1 MKKALVVGINH
12 YTGCPLTGC
21 INDAKAVEST
31 ISRNGDKTVNFSVK
45 TLLDVQT
52 KGELR
57 KAIDDCFSGDADIAL
72 FYFSGH
78 GCIDSI
84 GGYIV
89 TPDFT
94 QGDYGLSMQELLAI
108 VNNSKCKNK
117 VVILD
122 CCHSG
127 MLGDVQFKNQNTAVI
142 SEGVTL
148 LTASKKDE
156 CSVEVG
162 GHGIFT
168 SLLIDA
174 LNGGAADLLGN
185 VTLGGIYAFIDK
197 SLGPWDQRPVFKTN
211 VTSFSPIKTVVPP
224 ISLDVLRLI
233 GELFE
238 NPDDD
243 YALDP
248 SFEPTNDPFVQH
260 DVIKPYANTANTEIF
275 KKMQKLESVGIIVP
289 NGTPHMYYA
298 AMESKSCHLTATGKY
313 YWSLLKKNLL

>member
-1 MKKALVVGINH
+1 MKKALIVGINN
-12 YTGCPLTGC
+12 YASCPLNGC
-21 INDAKAVEST
+21 ITDARAVESA
-31 ISRNGDKTVNFSVK
+31 IARNGDGTVNFAVK
-45 TLLDVQT
+45 TLVDVKT
-52 KGELR
+52 KGALR
-57 KAIDDCFSGDADIAL
+57 NAIDECFSGDADIAL
-72 FYFSGH
+72 FYYSGH
-78 GCIDSI
+78 GFIDSV

-89 TPDFT
+89 TPDYT
-94 QGDYGLSMQELLAI
+94 SGDYGLSMQDLLTI
-108 VNNSKCKNK
+108 VNNSKCRNK

-127 MLGDVQFKNQNTAVI
+127 MIGNLQIGNQNTAVI

-156 CSVEVG
+156 SSMEVN

-185 VTLGGIYAFIDK
+185 ITLGGVYAFIDK

-224 ISLDVLRLI
+224 VSLDVLRCI
-233 GELFE
+233 GDLFSD
-238 NPDDD
+238 PDAQ

-248 SFEPTNDPFVQH
+248 SFEPTNDPHVQH
-260 DVIKPYANTANTEIF
+260 EIIAPYANTANTAIF
-275 KKMQKLESVGIIVP
+275 QKLQKLESVGIVIP

-298 AMESKSCHLTATGKY
+298 AMESKGCSLTATGKY
-313 YWSLLKKNLL
+313 YWSLLKKNII